1 MTAEPLRVLHVI
13 TGLGLG
19 GAENM
24 LASLVLRSAQADM
37 APSVVSLVPGGENA
51 ARIRAA
57 GIAVSDLGMRR
68 GWPDPRAVRGLAL
81 AIRAA
86 RPQVVQS
93 WMYHADLLALAAR
106 AVLPR
111 AERPRLVW
119 GVRCS
124 DMDVSRYGPAL
135 RLIIA
140 TCARLSRRPDAVL
153 VNSHAGRAVH
163 ERLGYRPRRFEVV
176 VNGIDTERF
185 RPDPTARTEVRR
197 SLGVPPNAT
206 LLAHVARRDP
216 MKDHETYLAA
226 LDRLPQVT
234 GLAIGLGTE
243 TLPERPNLLR
253 LGARTDVPHLLAA
266 SDFVVSSSAFGEG
279 FPNVL
284 AEGMATGAPGI
295 ATDVGDAARIVG
307 ETGRIVPP
315 RDAEA
320 LARAI
325 AELAAESREA
335 RAARRAQARA
345 RIESAYPLARAAE
358 SYATLYRSLL

>member
-1 MTAEPLRVLHVI
+1 MSAGPLQVLHVI

-24 LASLVLRSAQADM
+24 LTSLALRSADAGM
-37 APSVVSLVPGGENA
+37 TPEIVALVPGGENA
-51 ARIRAA
+51 ARMRAA
-57 GIAVSDLGMRR
+57 GVPVSDLGMRR
-68 GWPDPRAVRGLAL
+68 GLPDPRAVRKLAL

-86 RPQVVQS
+86 RPHVIQS

-106 AVLPR
+106 ATLPR
-111 AERPRLVW
+111 GERPRLVW

-124 DMDVSRYGPAL
+124 DMDVSRYSPAL
-135 RLIIA
+135 RLIIG
-140 TCARLSRRPDAVL
+140 TCARLSARPDAVL
-153 VNSHAGRAVH
+153 VNSHAGRTVH
-163 ERLGYRPRRFEVV
+163 EQLGYRPRRFEVV
-176 VNGIDTERF
+176 ENGIDTDRF
-185 RPDPTARTEVRR
+185 RPDPAARAEMRR
-197 SLGVPPNAT
+197 TLGLGRDAVV
-206 LLAHVARRDP
+206 LAHVARRDP
-216 MKDHETYLAA
+216 MKDHESYLAA
-226 LDRLPQVT
+226 LDRMPQVT

-253 LGARTDVPHLLAA
+253 LGPRTDIPRLLAA

-284 AEGMATGAPGI
+284 AEGMATGAPAI

-307 ETGRIVPP
+307 DTGRIVKP
-315 RDAEA
+315 RDVDG

-325 AELAAESREA
+325 RELVSETPSA

-345 RIESAYPLARAAE
+345 RIEAVYPLARSAQAYAA
-358 SYATLYRSLL
+358 LYRALL